1 MFQTRHKFNRGT
13 IYEDVMGT
21 YNDDLEE
28 VLSEYPLRV
37 QFKGEQAVD
46 SGGGVCRDMLSCFWE
61 RAYLKHFDGER

>member
-46 SGGGVCRDMLSCFWE
+46 SGGVVEWWSLQRYVVMFL
-61 RAYLKHFDGER
+61 GESVSQAF